1 MNDTINMLDAKSSL
15 LKPVLALKT
24 GQAKEFIIAR
34 NKRPAARLL
43 SREAAADDWQRR
55 IDAASH

>member
-15 LKPVLALKT
+15 LKSVLALKT
-24 GQAKEFIIAR
+24 GHAKEFIIAR

-43 SREAAADDWQRR
+43 PLQAAADDRQRLTG
-55 IDAASH
+55 AASH

>member
-34 NKRPAARLL
+34 NKRPAACLL
-43 SREAAADDWQRR
+43 PLEAAADDRQRR
-55 IDAASH
+55 IDAASR

>member
-24 GQAKEFIIAR
+24 GQAKEIVIAR
-34 NKRPAARLL
+34 NNRPAACLL
-43 SREAAADDWQRR
+43 PLGGRS
-55 IDAASH
+55 